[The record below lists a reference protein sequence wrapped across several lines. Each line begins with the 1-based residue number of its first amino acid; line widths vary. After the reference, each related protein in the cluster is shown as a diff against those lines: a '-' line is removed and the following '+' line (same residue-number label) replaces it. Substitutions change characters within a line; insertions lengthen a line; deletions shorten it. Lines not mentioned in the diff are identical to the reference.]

1 MPFNESN
8 KAQIFVT
15 SIILQPTMKRF
26 SLLLTVLL
34 LAGCSQTIDV
44 DPDTGFEVFTIPQG
58 GHSSIF
64 RNEPFTGTGI
74 EVTVIF
80 DESAS
85 YELDVNGDQADINKL
100 VGFSD
105 CHQDHQS
112 ESARIGWRW
121 YEDELQLLAYTY
133 REGQLSYEMMGAVP
147 FDQEIDLQILIDGDT
162 YKYSGTGLSS
172 ITMDRTPNCETGE
185 NYWLWPYFGGDQP
198 APHEVTIKL
207 KREVIE

>member
-1 MPFNESN
+1 
-8 KAQIFVT
+8 
-15 SIILQPTMKRF
+15 MKRLSAVF
-26 SLLLTVLL
+26 AVILFV
-34 LAGCSQTIDV
+34 GCSQTIDI
-44 DPDTGFEVFTIPQG
+44 DPDTGFEIFTISQG
-58 GHSSIF
+58 NHSSIL

-74 EVTVIF
+74 RVTAIF
-80 DESAS
+80 DESAE
-85 YELDVNGDQADINKL
+85 YTLDVASDQADINKL

-121 YEDELQLLAYTY
+121 YQDQLQLLAYTY
-133 REGQLSYEMMGAVP
+133 REGQLSFELMGTVD
-147 FDQEIDLQILIDGDT
+147 FNKEIDLEILIDGDT
-162 YKYSGTGLSS
+162 YQYSGTGLSS
-172 ITMDRTPNCETGE
+172 VTMQRTQNCETGD

>member
-1 MPFNESN
+1 
-8 KAQIFVT
+8 
-15 SIILQPTMKRF
+15 MKRLSAVF
-26 SLLLTVLL
+26 AVILFV
-34 LAGCSQTIDV
+34 GCNQTIDI
-44 DPDTGFEVFTIPQG
+44 DPDTGFEIFTISQG
-58 GHSSIF
+58 NHSSIL

-74 EVTVIF
+74 RVTAIF
-80 DESAS
+80 DESAE
-85 YELDVNGDQADINKL
+85 YTLDVASDQADINKL

-121 YEDELQLLAYTY
+121 YQDQLQLLAYTY
-133 REGQLSYEMMGAVP
+133 REGQLSFELMGAVD
-147 FDQEIDLQILIDGDT
+147 FNKEIDLEILINDDT
-162 YKYSGTGLSS
+162 YQYSGTGLSS
-172 ITMDRTPNCETGE
+172 VTMQRTQNCETGD